1 MDLIKDSKTKKADI
15 FVITG
20 DGGTEYYI
28 LKGLCSKF
36 RNSDKILLFPRKGI
50 LKQTGLDG
58 LNSVQYIPKD
68 YTIQDIIYTVD
79 RDCFKTDIK
88 NRRLNIK
95 NKKEYEIIEEHLKTI
110 GVKVNDIK
118 IIEKAFLMNCTF
130 SNYDF
135 NLYCVILGIDV
146 CIEEEIMILLEK
158 RYSIKI
164 EVSGPKNREWKL
176 KVKTEIEKVLRSI
189 GKKKDEIIKDAG
201 TKYVKEAFPNLY
213 AILKEIEER

>member
-1 MDLIKDSKTKKADI
+1 MDLIKDSKNKKVDI

-20 DGGTEYYI
+20 DGGTEYSV
-28 LKGLCSKF
+28 LKGLCTKF

-68 YTIQDIIYTVD
+68 YKIHEIIYTVD

-110 GVKVNDIK
+110 SVKVNEIR

-146 CIEEEIMILLEK
+146 YIEEEIMILLEK
-158 RYSIKI
+158 KYKIKI

-176 KVKTEIEKVLRSI
+176 KVKKEIEKALRSI

-201 TKYVKEAFPNLY
+201 IKYIKEAFPNLY

>member
-1 MDLIKDSKTKKADI
+1 MDLIKDSKTKRADI

-95 NKKEYEIIEEHLKTI
+95 NKKEYEIIEEYLKTI
-110 GVKVNDIK
+110 GVRVNEITT
-118 IIEKAFLMNCTF
+118 IEKAYLMNCTF
-130 SNYDF
+130 SNYEF

-146 CIEEEIMILLEK
+146 CLEEEIMILLEK
-158 RYSIKI
+158 KYNIKI
-164 EVSGPKNREWKL
+164 NISGPKNRTWKL
-176 KVKTEIEKVLRSI
+176 KVKTEIEKALRSI
-189 GKKKDEIIKDAG
+189 GKNKYEIIKDAG
-201 TKYVKEAFPNLY
+201 IKYIQEAFPNLY
-213 AILKEIEER
+213 AILKEIE